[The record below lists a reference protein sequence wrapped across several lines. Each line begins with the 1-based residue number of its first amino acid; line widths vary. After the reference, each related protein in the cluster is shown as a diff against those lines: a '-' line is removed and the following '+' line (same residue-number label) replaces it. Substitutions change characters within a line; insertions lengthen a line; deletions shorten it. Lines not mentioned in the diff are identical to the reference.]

1 MIPKV
6 FVIDDD
12 EVHQLIVSTKLK
24 RMNISQDIKSFS
36 IAQQA
41 LEALKKSNKE
51 DIPDVIFL
59 DINMPTYDGWDFL
72 EDYLKISDSLGKTP
86 LIYMLTSSVS
96 DTDVAKANTYPI
108 VSGYLVKPLKDA
120 DLKLVEDT
128 LSKAG

>member
-59 DINMPTYDGWDFL
+59 DINMPAYDGWDFL
-72 EDYLKISDSLGKTP
+72 EDYMVIADTIGKNP

-96 DTDVAKANTYPI
+96 DADVAKANTYPL
-108 VSGYLVKPLKDA
+108 VSGYLIKPLKDA

-128 LSKAG
+128 MNKL